1 MYFKIVVVRKENFVK
16 KEFDILS
23 RLISIE
29 TTTEEIYK
37 EIIKIRKELDEKK
50 LDQML
55 VVTRLENIAD
65 FLKDRYDIVI
75 EEKEKFNN

>member
-1 MYFKIVVVRKENFVK
+1 MK

-75 EEKEKFNN
+75 EEKEKFNNEKMEN